1 MVVLY
6 QQALEQILQYRNHY
20 FDQAMDM
27 REKVLKEREEMLE
40 SEKMKQQQMVQV
52 N

>member
-40 SEKMKQQQMVQV
+40 SEKMKQQ
-52 N
+52 